1 MAETEAK
8 RVLMRS
14 AGLIGFLTLVS
25 RISGMVRDVVS
36 ARMFGTGRIWDAF
49 LYAFMI
55 PNFLRRLVGEGAL
68 ANAFIPIYTQVLKEQ
83 GQEEADKIGNI
94 VSTIL
99 LFGLGIL
106 SVIFLLAAH
115 FSLLYLNLPEKMC
128 LVIKFLKVLF
138 PYVIFLAQVAL
149 FMGILHSHKKF
160 LFPALSPVILNLA
173 WILTVMAVCPFV
185 GKTLEAKANALAVG
199 IFLSGFLQVLL
210 HFFPLSRIRY
220 RFRMSFRFFH
230 PAVKRIFKLILPS
243 VMTFAVMQISLLI
256 DSTLA
261 FWVGDGANSAL
272 WYGNRLMQFPLALFG
287 IALGTAL
294 LPAFSE
300 HAVDKNH
307 GAIRET
313 LSFSLRM
320 IFAIVIPASV
330 GLIFLRTPVIQ
341 VLFERGKFDAVST
354 LRTANVV
361 FCYTLGLFA
370 FAGQKI
376 FSSAFYGVQ
385 DTRTPFKISCI
396 AIGCNIVL
404 NLILMWPLREAGLA
418 LSTSLSGI
426 LSFFLLATRFE
437 RHVPGV
443 GYGEVFRT
451 FAKILSVSLLMGALS
466 LWLYHHLH
474 FGFLPPELG
483 RIISLSCAIVVGIAG
498 YAGVGLMVGI
508 REIRDIPRNFI

>member
-1 MAETEAK
+1 MTETGAK

-25 RISGMVRDVVS
+25 RISGMVRDIVS

-68 ANAFIPIYTQVLKEQ
+68 ANAFIPIYTQVLKEK
-83 GQEEADKIGNI
+83 GPEEADKIGNI
-94 VSTIL
+94 ISTIL

-106 SVIFLLAAH
+106 SVVFLIGAH
-115 FSLLYLNLPEKMC
+115 FSLLYLGLPEKVC
-128 LVIKFLKVLF
+128 LVIQFLKILF

-160 LFPALSPVILNLA
+160 LFPALSPVILNLF
-173 WILTVMAVCPFV
+173 WILTVVLVCPFV
-185 GKTLEAKANALAVG
+185 GKTLEEKANVLAAG
-199 IFLSGFLQVLL
+199 IFLSGFFQVLL
-210 HFFPLSRIRY
+210 HFFPLSKIRY
-220 RFRMSFRFFH
+220 RFRLSFQFFH
-230 PAVKRIFKLILPS
+230 PAVQRIFKLILPS

-261 FWVGDGANSAL
+261 FWIGDGANSAL

-307 GAIRET
+307 EAIRET

-330 GLIFLRTPVIQ
+330 GLIFLRTPVVQI
-341 VLFERGKFDAVST
+341 LFERGKFDAVST

-361 FCYTLGLFA
+361 FAYTLGLFA

-376 FSSAFYGVQ
+376 FASAFYGVQ
-385 DTRTPFKISCI
+385 DTRTPFRISCVS
-396 AIGCNIVL
+396 IGCNILL

-418 LSTSLSGI
+418 LATSLSGI
-426 LSFFLLATRFE
+426 LSFFLLASRFE
-437 RHVPGV
+437 KHVPGV
-443 GYGEVFRT
+443 GYREILKI
-451 FAKILSVSLLMGALS
+451 FAKILFVSLAMGALAF
-466 LWLYHHLH
+466 WLYHHLH
-474 FGFLPPELG
+474 FSFLPPELSK
-483 RIISLSCAIVVGIAG
+483 IAALSCAIAVGIAG
-498 YAGVGLMVGI
+498 YAGIGLLVGI